1 MIKVFLKLALAGIC
15 LAGAISCSK
24 NDSAFISIDTTDY
37 IVDSRGGEL
46 TIPVTSTG
54 VSDVIIDMEYSS
66 RWVTDPKTGDKIPVE
81 PWIRVSRIIE
91 KYPQSKALPTK
102 HSAIVLDIA
111 PNEVQAQREAT
122 VEVKSFNVSKTL
134 RIIQANPLKR

>member
-1 MIKVFLKLALAGIC
+1 MRKTFLKLALAGIC

-24 NDSAFISIDTTDY
+24 NDSAFISINTTDY
-37 IVDSRGGEL
+37 VVDSRGGEL

-54 VSDVIIDMEYSS
+54 VSDVIVEMEYAS
-66 RWVTDPKTGDKIPVE
+66 RWVTDPATGDKIPVE
-81 PWIRVSRIIE
+81 PWITVSRIIE
-91 KYPQSKALPTK
+91 KYPQTKALPTK

-111 PNEVQAQREAT
+111 PNVVQAQREAT
-122 VEVKSFNVSKTL
+122 IEVKSFNVSETV

>member
-1 MIKVFLKLALAGIC
+1 
-15 LAGAISCSK
+15 
-24 NDSAFISIDTTDY
+24 
-37 IVDSRGGEL
+37 
-46 TIPVTSTG
+46 
-54 VSDVIIDMEYSS
+54 MEYSS

-91 KYPQSKALPTK
+91 KYPQSKALPTE